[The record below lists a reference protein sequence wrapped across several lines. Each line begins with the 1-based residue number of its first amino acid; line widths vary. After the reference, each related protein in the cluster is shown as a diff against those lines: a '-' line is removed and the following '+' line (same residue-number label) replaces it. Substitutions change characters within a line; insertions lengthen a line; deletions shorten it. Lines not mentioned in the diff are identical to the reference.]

1 MKNKTLYLT
10 LLACA
15 VTAFLF
21 TMARYLLAVRYLL
34 VDGNPSNRMGYAIFI
49 SLVPALVALL
59 LLRLTKIFR
68 SWPQAAAVYVLLFVL
83 TSIIQVYGRMIPI
96 K

>member
-1 MKNKTLYLT
+1 MKNKTSYLT

-15 VTAFLF
+15 VTAFLYIL
-21 TMARYLLAVRYLL
+21 TRYVLAG
-34 VDGNPSNRMGYAIFI
+34 GNPSNRMGYVIFM
-49 SLVPALVALL
+49 SLVPALGALL
-59 LLRLTKIFR
+59 LLRLTRIFR
-68 SWPQAAAVYVLLFVL
+68 SWPKTAAVYFLLFVL

>member
-1 MKNKTLYLT
+1 MRNKTLYLT

-15 VTAFLF
+15 VAAFLF
-21 TMARYLLAVRYLL
+21 TLARYVLAG
-34 VDGNPSNRMGYAIFI
+34 GNPSNRMGYAIFI
-49 SLVPALVALL
+49 SMVPALGALL
-59 LLRLTKIFR
+59 LLTFMKLVR
-68 SWPQAAAVYVLLFVL
+68 SWPRVVAVYVLLFVL

>member
-1 MKNKTLYLT
+1 MRNKTLYLT

-15 VTAFLF
+15 ATAFLF
-21 TMARYLLAVRYLL
+21 TVARYLLVG
-34 VDGNPSNRMGYAIFI
+34 GNPSNRMGYAIFI
-49 SLVPALVALL
+49 SMVPAVGALL
-59 LLRLTKIFR
+59 LLTFIKLFR
-68 SWPQAAAVYVLLFVL
+68 SWPRAAAVYVLLFVL